1 MHGFI
6 NGWRKAIPVFVCLA
20 ILCLTN
26 LSVSGQQAVSG
37 AVQGTVVDPRGQ
49 PVIGASVTVSNG
61 SQKVVGKATSDA
73 EGKFSVS
80 GLVAGSYTVVA
91 KASGFASR
99 VSHSVAVGGGTTPA
113 ITIPLAVASVSEEVT
128 VAAEGDNTIAGQ
140 LAPVTALLDAG
151 SARSEITNTYIR
163 NFTSPVTDFT
173 EIIQA
178 APGTF
183 SVSPNGVGLGDSDTS
198 FRGFIDGDYTVTYDG
213 IPFEDTNNP
222 THHSWAYFPGPSI
235 GGVDFDR
242 SPGTASDIGPANYGG
257 SIHFLSPQPPPDR
270 LYSISESYGSWN
282 TNLIDGQFSS
292 GLFGGSKANL
302 WFDAHHMS
310 SDGYQTFN
318 FQTRTAAALKFTYK
332 FSDKTYLTVDG
343 NFVILDANTPNNNA
357 TAAQIAQFGNNYL
370 MDNTL
375 YLPGTTTYDPFYYK
389 FYFNHIPTDFEYV
402 DFSKDLGHG
411 WKLDVKPYTYAYSNH
426 QYFQNTDTVTANSA
440 IDKMNQYFKFGEIV
454 SASSASK
461 YGVFR
466 TGFWYEYASTNR
478 YQIKSNPVDMVNVPG
493 IAGINFHEN
502 FWTNS
507 AQPFAEYQLVA
518 IPKWTITVGVKDAY
532 YNMSL
537 KQYADNGH
545 IVGDLCNP
553 TTNVCAPYVT
563 NDANYNSWLPSLEA
577 NYRIKPNWSAY
588 VQYGMGSQ
596 IPPSSVFDVT
606 GASVVTVP
614 KPQTAST
621 YQGGTVVKLN
631 RVSFEADYYYIHF
644 ENSYVAAPVSNS
656 FTYYTTPPSNTTGFE
671 AEGNIALT
679 HKLSVF
685 LNGTVGTA
693 KYVSAAANSAL
704 GTPATPVLWVAGAP
718 HDTETEGVTY
728 QDKNWALGF
737 INKRVGYQWNDN
749 TDANGNLLH
758 QAIPIAPF
766 SVANLFANYT
776 VSNGSKWDHSK
787 IRFSVNNLFNN
798 NNNTLTTAANSGTA
812 AIPYTPDGGDIL
824 TLVPG
829 RSVMV
834 TFQLGFSP
842 KQK

>member
-1 MHGFI
+1 MYRVI
-6 NGWRKAIPVFVCLA
+6 KEWRKAIPLFVCLA
-20 ILCLTN
+20 VSCWTN
-26 LSVSGQQAVSG
+26 LPAQGQQVVNG
-37 AVQGTVVDPRGQ
+37 ALHGAVVDPKGQ
-49 PVIGASVTVSNG
+49 PVAGASVTVSDG
-61 SQKVVGKATSDA
+61 SQKVAGKTTSDA

-80 GLVAGSYTVVA
+80 GLAAGSYMVVA
-91 KASGFASR
+91 SASGFSPK
-99 VSHSVAVGGGTTPA
+99 VSHSVKVGAGMTA
-113 ITIPLAVASVSEEVT
+113 SISISLSVASVTEEVT
-128 VAAEGDNTIAGQ
+128 VEAEGDTTIAAQ
-140 LAPVTALLDAG
+140 LAPVRAMLDTG

-242 SPGTASDIGPANYGG
+242 SPGAASEIGPANYGG
-257 SIHFLSPQPPPDR
+257 SIHFLSPQLPPDR
-270 LYSISESYGSWN
+270 LYKLSESYGSWN
-282 TNLIDGQFSS
+282 TNLIDGEINS
-292 GLFGGSKANL
+292 GLFGGANPKADL

-318 FQTRTAAALKFTYK
+318 YQTRTAEALKFTYK
-332 FSDKTYLTVDG
+332 FSDKSYLTVDA
-343 NFVILDANTPNNNA
+343 NSVVLDANTPNNNA

-370 MDNTL
+370 MDNSL
-375 YLPGTTTYDPFYYK
+375 YLAGTTTYDPFYYK
-389 FYFNHIPTDFEYV
+389 FYFNQIPTDFEYV
-402 DFSKDLGHG
+402 DYSTDLGHG
-411 WKLDVKPYTYAYSNH
+411 WKLDVKPYVYAYSNH
-426 QYFQNTDTVTANSA
+426 QYYQNTDTVTTNSA
-440 IDKMNQYFKFGEIV
+440 IDKMNQYFKFGQIV

-466 TGFWYEYASTNR
+466 TGYWYEYASTNR
-478 YQIKSNPVDMVNVPG
+478 FQIKSNPVTEVDEAG
-493 IAGINFHEN
+493 ISGINFHEN

-518 IPKWTITVGVKDAY
+518 IPKWTITLGVKDAY

-537 KQYADNGH
+537 KQFADNGH
-545 IVGDLCNP
+545 IVGNLNG
-553 TTNVCAPYVT
+553 APYVS
-563 NDANYNSWLPSLEA
+563 NDANYNSWLPSFEA

-606 GASVVTVP
+606 GASVTVVP
-614 KPQTAST
+614 KAQTAST

-631 RVSFEADYYYIHF
+631 RVSFDADYYYIHF
-644 ENSYVAAPVSNS
+644 ENSYVAAPVANS
-656 FTYYTTPPSNTTGFE
+656 FTYYSTPPSSTTGFE

-693 KYVSAAANSAL
+693 KYVAAAANPAL
-704 GTPATPVLWVAGAP
+704 GAPATPVLWVAGAP

-749 TDANGNLLH
+749 TDPNGNLLH

-776 VSNGSKWDHSK
+776 VRNGSMWDQSK
-787 IRFSVNNLFNN
+787 IRLSFNNLFND
-798 NNNTLTTAANSGTA
+798 NNNTLTTAANPGTSA
-812 AIPYTPDGGDIL
+812 VPYTPNGGDIL

-842 KQK
+842 KQR

>member
-1 MHGFI
+1 MKRWHHV
-6 NGWRKAIPVFVCLA
+6 VFNSLLM
-20 ILCLTN
+20 ILVATWSPFMRAQSNAPGTL
-26 LSVSGQQAVSG
+26 QG
-37 AVQGTVVDPRGQ
+37 AVVDPKGQ
-49 PVIGASVTVSNG
+49 ALAGAAIIVHNESNTAIHR
-61 SQKVVGKATSDA
+61 VATNN
-73 EGKFSVS
+73 EGRFSIN
-80 GLVAGSYTVVA
+80 GLADGSYTVEIVA
-91 KASGFASR
+91 PGFAPATRSHVR
-99 VSHSVAVGGGTTPA
+99 VGADASPSLSVTLTLASVA
-113 ITIPLAVASVSEEVT
+113 EEVT
-128 VAAEGDNTIAGQ
+128 VSAEDNTSLAAQ
-140 LAPVTALLDAG
+140 LSPVKALLDAG
-151 SARSEITNTYIR
+151 SARTEITNQFIR
-163 NFTSPVTDFT
+163 EFTSPVTDFT
-173 EIIQA
+173 EIMQT

-257 SIHFLSPQPPPDR
+257 SIHFLSPQLPPDR
-270 LYSISESYGSWN
+270 LYRLSDSYGSWN
-282 TNLIDGQFSS
+282 TNLIDGEFNS
-292 GLFGGSKANL
+292 GLFGGKNPKANL

-318 FQTRTAAALKFTYK
+318 YQTRTAEALKFTYK

-343 NFVILDANTPNNNA
+343 NSVILDANTPNNNV
-357 TAAQIAQFGNNYL
+357 TAAQIAQHGNNYL
-370 MDNTL
+370 MDNTEF
-375 YLPGTTTYDPFYYK
+375 LPGTTTYDPFYYK

-402 DFSKDLGHG
+402 DLNKDLGHG
-411 WKLDVKPYTYAYSNH
+411 WKLDVKPYVYAYSNH
-426 QYFQNTDTVTANSA
+426 QYYQNSDTVTDTSA
-440 IDKMNQYFKFGEIV
+440 IDKMNQYFKFGEVV

-478 YQIKSNPVDMVNVPG
+478 FQIKSNPVNELDEAG

-518 IPKWTITVGVKDAY
+518 IPKWTITLGLKDAY

-545 IVGDLCNP
+545 IVGNLNG
-553 TTNVCAPYVT
+553 APYVT
-563 NDANYNSWLPSLEA
+563 NDGNFNSWLPSFEA

-596 IPPSSVFDVT
+596 IPPSSVYDINQT
-606 GASVVTVP
+606 SGSGASGVTVLP
-614 KPQTAST
+614 KPQVSST
-621 YQGGTVVKLN
+621 YQGGTVVKLD
-631 RVSFEADYYYIHF
+631 RVSFDADYYYIHF
-644 ENSYVAAPVSNS
+644 ENSYVAAPVANS
-656 FTYYTTPPSNTTGFE
+656 YTYTATPPSNTTGVE
-671 AEGNIALT
+671 AEGNIAVT

-685 LNGTVGTA
+685 LNGTLASA
-693 KYVSAAANSAL
+693 KYVAAAANPVL
-704 GTPATPVLWVAGAP
+704 GAPATPSLWVAGAP

-728 QDKNWALGF
+728 QDRNWSLGF
-737 INKRVGYQWNDN
+737 FNKRVGSQWNDN

-766 SVANLFANYT
+766 SVANLFLNYT
-776 VSNGSKWDHSK
+776 LKNGSKWDQSK

-798 NNNTLTTAANSGTA
+798 NNNTLTTAANPGTA
-812 AIPYTPDGGDIL
+812 ANPYAPNGGDIL

-834 TFQLGFSP
+834 TFQLGFGS
-842 KQK
+842 KGR

>member
-1 MHGFI
+1 MPKFLKE
-6 NGWRKAIPVFVCLA
+6 WRKAMPILVCLLA
-20 ILCLTN
+20 VVLTV
-26 LSVSGQQAVSG
+26 LPMHGQQGGGGSI
-37 AVQGTVVDPRGQ
+37 QGTVVDPRGQ
-49 PVIGASVTVSNG
+49 AVHGAAVLVRNT
-61 SQKVVGKATSDA
+61 SQGA
-73 EGKFSVS
+73 ERKTTTDGDGKFTVG
-80 GLVAGSYTVVA
+80 GLSAGSYTVEISA
-91 KASGFASR
+91 AGFAPGMR
-99 VSHSVAVGGGTTPA
+99 KTVTVGDGAAPA
-113 ITIPLAVASVSEEVT
+113 MSISLAVASVAEEVT
-128 VAAEGDNTIAGQ
+128 VEADDASTISTQ
-140 LAPVTALLDAG
+140 LAPVQALLDAG

-257 SIHFLSPQPPPDR
+257 SIHFLSPQLPSGQ
-270 LYSISESYGSWN
+270 LFKVSESYGSWN
-282 TNLIDGQFSS
+282 TDLIDGEVNS
-292 GLFGGSKANL
+292 GLFGGANPKANL

-318 FQTRTAAALKFTYK
+318 YQARTAEALKFTYK
-332 FSDKTYLTVDG
+332 FSDRSYLTVDG
-343 NFVILDANTPNNNA
+343 NSVILDANTPNSPA

-375 YLPGTTTYDPFYYK
+375 YVPGTTTYDPFYYK

-402 DFSKDLGHG
+402 DYNTELGHG
-411 WKLDVKPYTYAYSNH
+411 WKLDVKPYVYAYSNH
-426 QYFQNTDTVTANSA
+426 QYYQNSGTVSATSA
-440 IDKMNQYFKFGEIV
+440 IDKMNQYFKFGQIV

-461 YGVFR
+461 FGVFR

-478 YQIKSNPVDMVNVPG
+478 FQIKSNPVTEVDEAG
-493 IAGINFHEN
+493 IPGINFHEN

-518 IPKWTITVGVKDAY
+518 IPKWTITLGVKDAY

-537 KQYADNGH
+537 KQFADNGH
-545 IVGDLCNP
+545 IVGSLNG
-553 TTNVCAPYVT
+553 APSVS
-563 NDANYNSWLPSLEA
+563 NDANYNSWLPSFEA

-606 GASVVTVP
+606 GASVTVLP
-614 KPQTAST
+614 KAQTAAT
-621 YQGGTVVKLN
+621 YQGGTVVKMD
-631 RVSFEADYYYIHF
+631 RVSFDADYYYIHF

-671 AEGNIALT
+671 GEGNIALT

-685 LNGTVGTA
+685 LNGTVGQA
-693 KYVSAAANSAL
+693 KYVAAAANTAL
-704 GTPATPVLWVAGAP
+704 GSPATPELWVAGAP

-728 QDKNWALGF
+728 QDQHWGLGF

-749 TDANGNLLH
+749 TDANGILLH

-766 SVANLFANYT
+766 SVSNVFMNYT
-776 VSNGSKWDHSK
+776 LRNGSKWDQSK
-787 IRFSVNNLFNN
+787 LRLSFNNLFND
-798 NNNTLTTAANSGTA
+798 NNNTLTTAANPGTA
-812 AIPYTPDGGDIL
+812 AVPYTADGGDQL

-842 KQK
+842 KER

>member
-1 MHGFI
+1 MQEYSKK
-6 NGWRKAIPVFVCLA
+6 WRKAMRILVCLLA
-20 ILCLTN
+20 VVLTA
-26 LSVSGQQAVSG
+26 LPMHGQQGASG
-37 AVQGTVVDPRGQ
+37 SIQGTIVDPRGQ
-49 PVIGASVTVSNG
+49 AVQGASVLLRNA
-61 SQKVVGKATSDA
+61 SQGAERKTTTDS
-73 EGKFSVS
+73 EGKFNVG
-80 GLVAGSYTVVA
+80 GLSAGSYTVEISA
-91 KASGFASR
+91 AGFAHGTNR
-99 VSHSVAVGGGTTPA
+99 TVTVSEGPA
-113 ITIPLAVASVSEEVT
+113 PALNISLVVASVAEEVT
-128 VAAEGDNTIAGQ
+128 VQADHESTIATQ
-140 LAPVTALLDAG
+140 LAPVKALLDTG
-151 SARSEITNTYIR
+151 SARSEISNNYIV

-257 SIHFLSPQPPPDR
+257 SIHFLSPQLPSQQLFR
-270 LYSISESYGSWN
+270 LSESYGSWN
-282 TNLIDGQFSS
+282 TNLIDGEFNS
-292 GLFGGSKANL
+292 GLFGGANPKANL
-302 WFDAHHMS
+302 WFDAHHMN
-310 SDGYQTFN
+310 SDGYQTYN
-318 FQTRTAAALKFTYK
+318 YQARTAEALKFTYK
-332 FSDKTYLTVDG
+332 FSDRSYLTVDG
-343 NFVILDANTPNNNA
+343 NSVILDANTPNNNA
-357 TAAQIAQFGNNYL
+357 MAYQIAQYGNNYL

-402 DFSKDLGHG
+402 DYNTDLGHG
-411 WKLDVKPYTYAYSNH
+411 WKLDVKPYVYAYSNH
-426 QYFQNTDTVTANSA
+426 QYYQNSITTVDATSA
-440 IDKMNQYFKFGEIV
+440 IDKMNQYFKFGQIV
-454 SASSASK
+454 SASSATK

-466 TGFWYEYASTNR
+466 TGYWYEYASTNR
-478 YQIKSNPVDMVNVPG
+478 FQIKSDPVNEVDEAG

-518 IPKWTITVGVKDAY
+518 IPKWTITLGVKDAY

-537 KQYADNGH
+537 KQFADNGH
-545 IVGDLCNP
+545 IVGNLGG
-553 TTNVCAPYVT
+553 APFVS
-563 NDANYNSWLPSLEA
+563 NDANYNSWLPSFEA

-606 GASVVTVP
+606 GASVITVP

-621 YQGGTVVKLN
+621 YQGGTVVKLD
-631 RVSFEADYYYIHF
+631 RVSFDADYYYIHF
-644 ENSYVAAPVSNS
+644 ENSYVAAPVANS
-656 FTYYTTPPSNTTGFE
+656 YTYYTTPASNSTGFE
-671 AEGNIALT
+671 AEGNIAVT
-679 HKLSVF
+679 RKLSVN

-693 KYVSAAANSAL
+693 MYVAAAANAVL
-704 GTPATPVLWVAGAP
+704 GTPATPELWVAGAP
-718 HDTETEGVTY
+718 HDTETEGLTY
-728 QDKNWALGF
+728 QDQNWALGF

-776 VSNGSKWDHSK
+776 VRNGSKWDQSK

-798 NNNTLTTAANSGTA
+798 NNNTSTVAANSGTA
-812 AIPYTPDGGDIL
+812 AVPYTANGEDIL

-834 TFQLGFSP
+834 TFQLGFS
-842 KQK
+842 KKER

>member
-1 MHGFI
+1 MSSI
-6 NGWRKAIPVFVCLA
+6 LNKWRKAIPVLVCLA
-20 ILCLTN
+20 VLCGTH
-26 LSVSGQQAVSG
+26 LSVYGQQMSSG
-37 AVQGTVVDPRGQ
+37 ALQGTVVDPKGQ
-49 PVIGASVTVSNG
+49 PVVGASVTVSDA
-61 SQKVVGKATSDA
+61 SQKMVGKTTSGA

-80 GLVAGSYTVVA
+80 GLAMGSYTVVA
-91 KASGFASR
+91 AAPGFAPK
-99 VSHSVAVGGGTTPA
+99 VSHGVTVGSGMTPSISVS
-113 ITIPLAVASVSEEVT
+113 LAVASVDEEVT
-128 VAAEGDNTIAGQ
+128 VEADGDTTLSSQ
-140 LAPVTALLDAG
+140 LAPVKSVLDAG
-151 SARSEITNTYIR
+151 SARSEITNYYIR

-173 EIIQA
+173 ELMQA

-183 SVSPNGVGLGDSDTS
+183 SVSPNGVGLGDTSTS

-222 THHSWAYFPGPSI
+222 THHSWSYFPGPSL

-257 SIHFLSPQPPPDR
+257 SIHFLSPQLR
-270 LYSISESYGSWN
+270 SEQLFTMSDSYGSWN
-282 TNLIDGQFSS
+282 TNLIDGEFNS
-292 GLFGGSKANL
+292 GLFGGGNPKANL

-318 FQTRTAAALKFTYK
+318 YQARTAAALKFTYK
-332 FSDKTYLTVDG
+332 FSDKSYLTVDG
-343 NFVILDANTPNNNA
+343 NSVILDANTPNNNA
-357 TAAQIAQFGNNYL
+357 TASQIAQFGNNYL

-375 YLPGTTTYDPFYYK
+375 FIPGTTTYDPFYYK

-402 DFSKDLGHG
+402 DYNTDLGHG
-411 WKLDVKPYTYAYSNH
+411 WKLDVKPYVYAYSNH
-426 QYFQNTDTVTANSA
+426 QYYQNKATVGPDSA

-461 YGVFR
+461 FGVFR
-466 TGFWYEYASTNR
+466 TGYWYEYASTNR
-478 YQIKSNPVDMVNVPG
+478 FQILSYPVTQVDVPG
-493 IAGINFHEN
+493 TAGINFHEN

-518 IPKWTITVGVKDAY
+518 IPKWTITLGIKDAY

-537 KQYADNGH
+537 KQFADNGH
-545 IVGDLCNP
+545 IVGNLNG
-553 TTNVCAPYVT
+553 APFVT
-563 NDANYNSWLPSLEA
+563 NDANYNSWLPSFEA

-614 KPQTAST
+614 KPQVAST

-631 RVSFEADYYYIHF
+631 RVSFDADYYYIHF
-644 ENSYVAAPVSNS
+644 ENSYVSAPVANS

-685 LNGTVGTA
+685 LNGTLASA
-693 KYVSAAANSAL
+693 KYVASAANTTL
-704 GTPATPVLWVAGAP
+704 GTIATPALWVAGAP

-749 TDANGNLLH
+749 TGPQDDPLLH

-766 SVANLFANYT
+766 TVANIFANYT
-776 VSNGSKWDHSK
+776 VLNGTKWDNSK

-812 AIPYTPDGGDIL
+812 AAPYTPDGGDIL

-834 TFQLGFSP
+834 SFQLGFSP
-842 KQK
+842 KQR